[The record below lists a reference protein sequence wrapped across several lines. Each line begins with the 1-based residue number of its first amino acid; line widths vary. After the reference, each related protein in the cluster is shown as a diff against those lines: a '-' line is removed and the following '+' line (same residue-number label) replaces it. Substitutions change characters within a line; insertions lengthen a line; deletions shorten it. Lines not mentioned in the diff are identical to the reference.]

1 MFKKFY
7 PDKYIESTYNGSSV
21 NKTDS
26 KNSSFPSSALSLS
39 LETSF
44 LSSFGASLFSSMSI
58 LSLRSLFP
66 LLSNISPY
74 LLFSNIA
81 NYAYPNKEGFVDI
94 ALKIHPDEIEI
105 QFKDNGIPYNPLARE
120 DPDITLSVEE
130 RGVGGLGIYMVK
142 KSMDEV
148 AYEYTNG
155 QNIFT
160 MVKNF

>member
-1 MFKKFY
+1 MVEKIFPATDESY
-7 PDKYIESTYNGSSV
+7 PQACEFIESELEAAGCGMKAMMQISV
-21 NKTDS
+21 A
-26 KNSSFPSSALSLS
+26 F
-39 LETSF
+39 EE
-44 LSSFGASLFSSMSI
+44 MYI
-58 LSLRSLFP
+58 
-66 LLSNISPY
+66 NIVH
-74 LLFSNIA
+74 
-81 NYAYPNKEGFVDI
+81 YAYPEGNGEAKVEISTDDNKAVIRLYDS
-94 ALKIHPDEIEI
+94 
-105 QFKDNGIPYNPLARE
+105 GIPYNPLARE